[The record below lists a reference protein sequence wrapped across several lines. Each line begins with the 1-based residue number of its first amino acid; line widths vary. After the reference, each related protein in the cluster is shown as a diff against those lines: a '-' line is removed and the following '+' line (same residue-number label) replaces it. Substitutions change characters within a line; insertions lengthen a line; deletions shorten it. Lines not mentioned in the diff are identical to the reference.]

1 MKQLKSDIPDN
12 AVERRVEGC
21 DGLTECVVDGR
32 IVGRRVYNKK
42 VGIVRETAL
51 KNGMRHGNE
60 IEWDDDG
67 RLLSVEP
74 YFEGQFMGAPSSM
87 AGAERSSG
95 PTGLSM
101 EPVMTSGA
109 GNGGKVSRR
118 CPKSKARRTVFPM
131 GTSGGW
137 IAISAVLITNGIG
150 ARESIMVSSGGG
162 TIGGNCI
169 AHTRSIGSV
178 AKRLPNVSTSKQPSP
193 TRLCRAFGLEIT
205 PPRRQFLPV
214 IQKVLLRP
222 TPLNSKG

>member
-12 AVERRVEGC
+12 AVEMRVEGC

-42 VGIVRETAL
+42 GRIVRETAL

-74 YFEGQFMGAPSSM
+74 YFEGQIHGRAKQY
-87 AGAERSSG
+87 GRS
-95 PTGLSM
+95 
-101 EPVMTSGA
+101 
-109 GNGGKVSRR
+109 GKVIGTYRFVHGTGYDIWRWEWWEGFAPVSEVHSHAGR
-118 CPKSKARRTVFPM
+118 CSPRVRVVVGSP
-131 GTSGGW
+131 
-137 IAISAVLITNGIG
+137 ISAVFITNAIG
-150 ARESIMVSSGGG
+150 ARENIMVSSVGG

-169 AHTRSIGSV
+169 GDTRSIGFV

-193 TRLCRAFGLEIT
+193 TRLCRAFGLKIT
-205 PPRRQFLPV
+205 PLDDNFRR
-214 IQKVLLRP
+214 
-222 TPLNSKG
+222 